1 MANVQKFLF
10 DESFDAGPPPE
21 VIEVAQSEILQNQ
34 AYQSA
39 LEEAKSK
46 SHTLASQGL
55 QVIAAKLDEI
65 KAIEESHLS
74 QISEE
79 AASLAVVAL
88 QKLYPAFAEKG
99 GLDEVKKAF
108 ESASQSFQ
116 GQKKVTFFVH
126 PGLVEDT
133 KEFVADSKSSV
144 EISVEGD
151 PMLEITDCRLSW
163 DQGGVERYVKWMA
176 FEISKLFMSTA
187 NVDLVEKVNS
197 HVSEDDETHL
207 E

>member
-1 MANVQKFLF
+1 MPSVQKFLF

-21 VIEVAQSEILQNQ
+21 VIEVAQAEILQNQ

-39 LEEAKSK
+39 LEDAKSQ

-74 QISEE
+74 QIGEE

-88 QKLYPAFAEKG
+88 QKLYPALAEKG

-116 GQKKVTFFVH
+116 DQKEITFFVH
-126 PGLVEDT
+126 PNLVEDT
-133 KEFVADSKSSV
+133 KVFVAEAKTPV
-144 EISVEGD
+144 RISVEGD
-151 PMLEITDCRLSW
+151 PMLEVTDCRLSW

-176 FEISKLFMSTA
+176 YEISKLLLSTA
-187 NVDLVEKVNS
+187 NMDLIEKVNNE
-197 HVSEDDETHL
+197 VSEAAQVEN